1 MTVLRKLRRYKT
13 DPQREPLYQAERSF
27 SSKPYFRAQLTRA
40 QALRLIKRV
49 RRQYALVPV
58 TLKIMPRSTTTIDHG
73 RTDFLYHDNG
83 EIYKVSINVNM
94 NKFALNPFLLLHE
107 LAHVV
112 CDQYYGHKLDDHC
125 KELVGIL
132 VWLYDYYRLI
142 PEDAFRMVLR
152 RYKVRHI
159 SFAESSPAAIRG
171 MKKLWDLCCDVRN
184 SRKV

>member
-1 MTVLRKLRRYKT
+1 MAVLRKLRRYKT

-58 TLKIMPRSTTTIDHG
+58 ILKIMPRNTVTVDHG
-73 RTDFLYHDNG
+73 RTDFLYQPDG

-94 NKFALNPFLLLHE
+94 NKFALNPFLILHE

-112 CDQYYGHKLDDHC
+112 CDQYYGHKLPDHC

-132 VWLYDYYRLI
+132 VWLYDHYRLI
-142 PEDAFRMVLR
+142 SEDAFRMVLR
-152 RYKVRHI
+152 RYKVRHT
-159 SFAESSPAAIRG
+159 SFAESSPAAIKRI
-171 MKKLWDLCCDVRN
+171 KPRRRTRQV
-184 SRKV
+184 